1 MSTIYL
7 VSNFLLPFLCVFF
20 WGGGGGV
27 GLGSAGEGN
36 GLFVKT
42 ESTD

>member
-7 VSNFLLPFLCVFF
+7 VSNFLLPFLCGFF
-20 WGGGGGV
+20 LGGGV

-36 GLFVKT
+36 GLFVQS
-42 ESTD
+42 ESID

>member
-7 VSNFLLPFLCVFF
+7 VSNFLLPFLCGFF
-20 WGGGGGV
+20 FGV

-36 GLFVKT
+36 GLFVQS
-42 ESTD
+42 ESID